1 MPLFTIETTY
11 RFPVY
16 RHHTY
21 EAASIDEACRLAIDD
36 DDWSDEKRDYESA
49 GETYVTGIWA
59 GESAAY
65 CGAAQSIPSHYAGT
79 PQLIALHFEVLLGLI
94 KVLAS
99 QGDIEKAD
107 RARWLERAQ
116 PAIAKAEA
124 VLAGERD
131 PD

>member
-11 RFPVY
+11 RLPVY

-36 DDWSDEKRDYESA
+36 EDWSDEKRDYESA
-49 GETYVTGIWA
+49 GETYVTGIWD

-65 CGAAQSIPSHYAGT
+65 SGAAQSIPSHYAET
-79 PQLIALHFEVLLGLI
+79 PQRIALHFEVLLGLI
-94 KVLAS
+94 KVLAG
-99 QGDIEKAD
+99 QGDIEKPD
-107 RARWLERAQ
+107 RAFWLERAQ
-116 PAIAKAEA
+116 PAIVKAEA
-124 VLAGERD
+124 VLAGEPD